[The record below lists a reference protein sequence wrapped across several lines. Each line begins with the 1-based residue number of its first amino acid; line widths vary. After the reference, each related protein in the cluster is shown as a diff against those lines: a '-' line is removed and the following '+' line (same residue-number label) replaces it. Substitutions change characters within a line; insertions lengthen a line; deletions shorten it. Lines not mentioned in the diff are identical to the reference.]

1 MIDLFV
7 VKQDITGVAGI
18 MPLSKRQI

>member
-1 MIDLFV
+1 MIDLLV
-7 VKQDITGVAGI
+7 VKQDITGVAGM